1 MEKESVYDRIK
12 IIADLFYGNE
22 TKMMK
27 EIGFKQS
34 TYVMGKNRGS
44 DVSLDLIRKIL
55 SLKLNINPTWLIN
68 GEGDMYFNG
77 TDYNNVNSVVTVLNE
92 DLSIYES
99 NTPEI
104 LTNKY
109 GNRFFLY
116 SDGTTVI
123 EVVKIPLKAHASYV
137 ESYFDERI
145 NDDFEKVKF
154 DVDHVGSGHYQCF
167 ETDGDS
173 MDSEKTG
180 LGIDIPDGSVLLAR
194 EIKRELWY
202 NLHRTDLG
210 QIYITKKGIWHKDFK
225 SYDMGTGEITLSSR
239 NKKHKDFK
247 VSINDIYQI
256 FNVIKIKKQ

>member
-1 MEKESVYDRIK
+1 MKNDVYDRIEQ
-12 IIADLFYGNE
+12 IALSHYGNE
-22 TKMMK
+22 SAMMK
-27 EIGFKQS
+27 ALGYKQS
-34 TYVMGKNRGS
+34 TYASAKSRRGEIS
-44 DVSLDLIRKIL
+44 FELIRLIL
-55 SLKLNINPTWLIN
+55 GAGLHINPTWLIN
-68 GEGDMYFNG
+68 GEGEMYINPK
-77 TDYNNVNSVVTVLNE
+77 DYNANVNSIVTVLNE
-92 DLSIYES
+92 DLALYES

-145 NDDFEKVKF
+145 NEDFEKVKF

-247 VSINDIYQI
+247 ISINDIFQI